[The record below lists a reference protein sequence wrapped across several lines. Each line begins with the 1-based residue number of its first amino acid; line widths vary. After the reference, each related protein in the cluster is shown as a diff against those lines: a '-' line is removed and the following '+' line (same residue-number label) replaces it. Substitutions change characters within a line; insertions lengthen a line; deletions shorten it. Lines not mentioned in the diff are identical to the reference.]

1 MPRYDFHCTACDD
14 VFEATVPFETDGLPP
29 CPRCGKKNAEKVIT
43 PPMGIHF
50 RGSGFYKT
58 DSRTVEKAPSPEKDQ
73 SLVTPKEK
81 TAKAPER
88 PSPLPSPSGRGNI
101 TQESPK
107 KEKKG
112 V

>member
-58 DSRTVEKAPSPEKDQ
+58 DSRQPQKRKSEGPPPTTKSPEK
-73 SLVTPKEK
+73 STPR
-81 TAKAPER
+81 T
-88 PSPLPSPSGRGNI
+88 PSPCPLPKGEGN
-101 TQESPK
+101 S
-107 KEKKG
+107 
-112 V
+112 